1 MIVEYIRYELTAHTP
16 DALIAAYS
24 KAAEQLD
31 AAPECVDYELAQ
43 CVEDA
48 NVMILRIRWQSADAH
63 MKSFRTGPQFPA
75 FLGNIREFVPEIT
88 EMRHYAVTSVA
99 RAAEVAK

>member
-1 MIVEYIRYELTAHTP
+1 MIVEYIRYELKAHSP

-31 AAPECVDYELAQ
+31 AALECIDYELAQ

-48 NVMILRIRWQSADAH
+48 NVMILRIRWQSAEAH
-63 MKSFRTGPQFPA
+63 MKSFRSGPQFPA
-75 FLGNIREFVPEIT
+75 FLGHIRDFVPEIT
-88 EMRHYAVTSVA
+88 EMRHYTVTSVA
-99 RAAEVAK
+99 CVAETAE